1 MATAL
6 SELQGW
12 FASAMTQAGGV
23 PDSESVESL
32 LRRGPILSAAE
43 CLRIYNHGYFA
54 RLIECLV
61 DDYPALAHAL
71 GEDSFSSL
79 ARDYILHTPSRSPSL
94 NAYGQHL
101 PAFCRERAE
110 PWAAFASDL
119 ARLEWA
125 LVVAVHSP
133 APEGMAPGAL
143 AAIPASAWQTA
154 RLIPSP
160 ALRVLRFEHPVGAYF
175 QQFRDDAAAPG
186 LPEPRRSATAV
197 CRQSLTLWRVELTLE
212 AAGLLEDLVAGVAL
226 GSAVAALELQTNDAA
241 ARAELA
247 QALPAWLGTW
257 VSSGFFVS
265 VESSEIGGAP

>member
-1 MATAL
+1 MAAAL

-12 FASAMTQAGGV
+12 FASAMTHAGGV
-23 PDSESVESL
+23 PESGPVEDL
-32 LRRGPILSAAE
+32 LRRGPFLSAAE
-43 CLRIYNHGYFA
+43 CLQIYNDGYFA
-54 RLIECLV
+54 RLIECLA

-71 GEDSFSSL
+71 GEDGFSSL
-79 ARDYILHTPSRSPSL
+79 AREYIVHRPSRSPSL
-94 NAYGQHL
+94 NAYGRHL
-101 PAFCRERAE
+101 PAFCRARGE

-125 LVVAVHSP
+125 LVEVVHSP
-133 APEGMAPGAL
+133 APEGIEPGAL

-154 RLIPSP
+154 RLVPSP

-175 QQFRDDAAAPG
+175 QQFRDEAAPG
-186 LPEPRRSATAV
+186 LPKPRRSATAV
-197 CRQSLTLWRVELTLE
+197 CRQNLTLWRVELTSA
-212 AAGLLEDLVAGVAL
+212 AAGLLEDLAAGVAL
-226 GSAVAALELQTNDAA
+226 GSAVAALELQTNDPA

-265 VESSEIGGAP
+265 VESSRIGGTL